1 VASNF
6 TTLDALF
13 KQKYDEPLEDLTY
26 KDRPFLGL
34 LPKYTDVGGAS
45 QSTRAW
51 HIPLKYANT
60 AAVGGTFA
68 TAQTRAASVSSKVV
82 AWELVTMHQYGF
94 INLDMESVLRSEGK
108 EHAFVDEKSLE
119 IDAIIENISNRLHHF
134 SYLDGTGSLAQV
146 GNATQMPSFATS
158 VMTLLNPETAV
169 YWSYGD
175 EISASLTSSGGTP
188 RAFGSNGHGL
198 FVIAVNLDAGTFT
211 VGTAAGAAVNI
222 NDAADGIP
230 TITNSDYLQ
239 HRGDVQVAGTVG
251 GTVLSGFSNF
261 IPPPGTTFTPGTT
274 LYNVDRSTMV
284 DFLAGS
290 RYDGS
295 SLGIEEALVRASNV
309 VAKKGGKIKQY
320 FINHKHFSDLV
331 AAISARGMVNF
342 LEISPAE
349 HPEIGFEG
357 VKIIGAKGSI
367 DVIPDYACPSTLA
380 AGMDIEQWYCASVG
394 ELVRVMNGD
403 GLEFLRLS
411 NSDGLQ
417 AYWASYSNLVPL
429 VPRDNCNVLLAA

>member
-1 VASNF
+1 MV
-6 TTLDALF
+6 
-13 KQKYDEPLEDLTY
+13 
-26 KDRPFLGL
+26 
-34 LPKYTDVGGAS
+34 
-45 QSTRAW
+45 
-51 HIPLKYANT
+51 
-60 AAVGGTFA
+60 
-68 TAQTRAASVSSKVV
+68 
-82 AWELVTMHQYGF
+82 
-94 INLDMESVLRSEGK
+94 
-108 EHAFVDEKSLE
+108 
-119 IDAIIENISNRLHHF
+119 
-134 SYLDGTGSLAQV
+134 
-146 GNATQMPSFATS
+146 
-158 VMTLLNPETAV
+158 LLNPETAV

-175 EISASLTSSGGTP
+175 EITASLTASGGTP
-188 RAFGSNGHGL
+188 RALGANAHGL

-222 NDAADGIP
+222 NDANDGIP

-251 GTVLSGFSNF
+251 GTVISGFANF
-261 IPPPGTTFTPGTT
+261 IPPVGTTFTPGTT

-380 AGMDIEQWYCASVG
+380 AGMDIDEWYMASVG
-394 ELVRVMNGD
+394 DLVRVMNGD

-417 AYWASYSNLVPL
+417 AYWASYSNTVPL
-429 VPRDNCNVLLAA
+429 VPKDNVNVLLAA